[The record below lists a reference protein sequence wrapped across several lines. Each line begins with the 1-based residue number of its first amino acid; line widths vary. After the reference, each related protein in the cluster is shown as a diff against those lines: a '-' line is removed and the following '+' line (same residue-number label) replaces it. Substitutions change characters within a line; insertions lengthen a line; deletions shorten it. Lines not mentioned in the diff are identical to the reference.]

1 MASRAVSKAGA
12 SLRARAS
19 GDAAPSGIARKA
31 RVAPAPADAPA
42 SSGAPVS
49 ASFYRGK
56 GRPNAGVARP
66 IVKWAGGKARLVER
80 LLALMPPGTFDTYA
94 EPFCGGA
101 AMFFALGN
109 ETRRRFR
116 RAILSDKNEELIAL
130 YRAIQSDV
138 GRLVDRLA
146 AYRDEHLPLD
156 LEGRRAHYY
165 EVREA
170 STRGLSDVE
179 RGARLI
185 FLNKTC
191 FNGLWRVNASG
202 QFNVPFGRYLR
213 PRILDAEALSMA
225 HRALQGVEL
234 RLSDF
239 AEVASELSRGDFVYF
254 DPPYVPLS
262 KTANF
267 TAYAASRFDEH
278 EQERLADTLE
288 ALRVRG
294 VRAMLSNTCSDVT
307 RELYGRNKRLV
318 MTTISVPRSINSD
331 PTKRGD
337 VDELVVLNYTSP
349 MLRRKSRTS

>member
-1 MASRAVSKAGA
+1 M
-12 SLRARAS
+12 S
-19 GDAAPSGIARKA
+19 GEIAPSEVESAPSAAPT
-31 RVAPAPADAPA
+31 
-42 SSGAPVS
+42 
-49 ASFYRGK
+49 SFYKGK
-56 GRPNAGVARP
+56 GRPSAGVARP

-80 LLALMPPGTFDTYA
+80 LLALMPSGTFDTYA

-109 ETRRRFR
+109 ESRRRFR

-130 YRAIQSDV
+130 YRAIQCDV

-146 AYRDEHLPLD
+146 TYSDRHLSLD
-156 LEGRRAHYY
+156 PEGRRAHYY
-165 EVREA
+165 EVRET
-170 STRGLSDVE
+170 STRGMSDVE

-191 FNGLWRVNASG
+191 FNGLFRVNASG
-202 QFNVPFGRYLR
+202 QFNVPFGRYR
-213 PRILDAEALSMA
+213 SPRILDAETLAAA
-225 HRALQGVEL
+225 HRVLQGVEL
-234 RLSDF
+234 RLADF
-239 AEVASELSRGDFVYF
+239 AEITEDLSRGDFVYF

-278 EQERLADTLE
+278 EQRRLADTLE
-288 ALRVRG
+288 HLRVRG
-294 VRAMLSNTCSDVT
+294 VRAMLSNTCSGVT
-307 RELYGRNKRLV
+307 RELYGRNKRLA

-337 VDELVVLNYTSP
+337 VDELVVMNYTSP
-349 MLRRKSRTS
+349 MLRRKAKAR